1 MKGKNYKMKV
11 RPAIMYGLKM
21 VANKKKTGEVELK
34 MLRLPLAVT
43 RLDQIRNE
51 FIGDSKNERF
61 GDSYRGKGEVVL
73 ICSEKG
79 EWI

>member
-1 MKGKNYKMKV
+1 
-11 RPAIMYGLKM
+11 
-21 VANKKKTGEVELK
+21 